1 LITRGW
7 LLDCYPSL
15 NGGEGMTF
23 WIKEANGDT
32 VKLRDSKWKARIYA
46 VGSACDTPEFLFS
59 KLKDSNL
66 VSSINIVKKRTS
78 VFDWRKDEVLEIELR
93 QADKAKRVADQ
104 LESYFQNPS
113 TFQLYNVD
121 LSAEQQYFLE
131 KDLFPLGRILVYS
144 DGNEISKW
152 RMQDD
157 VRSTDYEIPQL
168 RVMGLDVT
176 LGDKVPRLD
185 SKLTGISL
193 SHFYYPGEEM
203 TEPIL
208 IKSEDETEIL
218 QEAEVEVQKF
228 DPDFIITGNG
238 DSFIFPYLYTKAQK
252 HGITFNLDR
261 DPDAKRISQN
271 TQAGGRT
278 YFSYGRIMYR
288 PTTQRFF
295 GRIHVDGQ
303 NTFVYDQC
311 RFEGLFEIARLS
323 RMPFH
328 TSSRASIG
336 KSLSGLQFYHAHKR
350 DTLIPYKPVTSE
362 DIKSMENLL
371 VADRGGLVFVPLP
384 GVHEQVCEFD
394 FASLYPSIIK
404 GRNISAETV
413 NCTCCPNSDNRLE
426 ELNMHICKRKL
437 GIVPESLELPLSKR
451 FEYKR
456 LRDKTNDSRLKQVF
470 NERAGALKWVLV
482 TSFGYLS
489 FRHAK
494 FMKIDAHIAVCSVA
508 RRTLLDAMHVA
519 ESRGFRVIHGIVDSL
534 WVHKERTKLADCEEL
549 REEIEHVT
557 NFKLAIEGIYK
568 WIVFLPSKVDSQN
581 QVPTR
586 YFGCFEKNNEI
597 KVRGIEYR
605 RHDTPI
611 YFKKCQEMILK
622 ELSKCDTE
630 LELREVA
637 RTKGIQMFNDFA
649 RQIEDHQIPALELL
663 ITRRLSRNLS
673 DYFSKRQLSV
683 NAALKLEER
692 GLQLKAGQS
701 VSYIITK
708 YKTAGMDRALPEE
721 LAEYAEYDSRRYV
734 ELLADT
740 CATVLSPFGVTK
752 EILLSRGQSL
762 LTWI

>member
-1 LITRGW
+1 
-7 LLDCYPSL
+7 
-15 NGGEGMTF
+15 MTF
-23 WIKEANGDT
+23 WIKLENGDT
-32 VKLRDSKWKARIYA
+32 VKLKDSKWKGKIYA
-46 VGSACDTPEFLFS
+46 SGSACDSPEFLFS
-59 KLKDSNL
+59 KLKNSNL
-66 VSSINIVKKRTS
+66 VSSVNTVKKRTS
-78 VFDWRKDEVLEIELR
+78 VFDWRKSDVLEIQLR
-93 QADKAKRVADQ
+93 QADKAKRVADI
-104 LESYFQNPS
+104 LESTFQNPS
-113 TFQLYNVD
+113 TFRLYNVD

-131 KDLFPLGRILVYS
+131 KDLFPLGRVSVYS
-144 DGNEISKW
+144 DGDKITKW
-152 RMQDD
+152 RMNDD
-157 VRSTDYEIPQL
+157 VWSTSYEIPKL
-168 RVMGLDVT
+168 RVIGLDIT
-176 LGDKVPRLD
+176 LGDKVARLD
-185 SKLTGISL
+185 SRLTGISL
-193 SHFYYPGEEM
+193 SPFDYPGEEM
-203 TEPIL
+203 EEPIS
-208 IKSEDETEIL
+208 IQREDEEDIL
-218 QEAEVEVQKF
+218 QEAEAQVRKF

-238 DSFIFPYLYTKAQK
+238 DAFVFPYLYTKALK
-252 HGITFNLDR
+252 LGTAFNLDR
-261 DPDAKRISQN
+261 DTEARRITPK

-288 PTTQRFF
+288 PATQRFY

-311 RFEGLFEIARLS
+311 RFEGLFEISRIS

-336 KSLSGLQFYHAHKR
+336 KSLSGLQFYHAFKR

-384 GVHEQVCEFD
+384 GVHEGVCEFD

-413 NCTCCPNSDNRLE
+413 NCPCCPNSDNRLE
-426 ELNMHICKRKL
+426 ELNMHICRKKL

-456 LRDKTNDSRLKQVF
+456 LRDQTNDPRLKQVF

-519 ESRGFRVIHGIVDSL
+519 ESRGYRVIHGIVDSL
-534 WVHKERTKLADCEEL
+534 WVHKERAKFEDCEEL
-549 REEIEHVT
+549 RKEIEQVT

-611 YFKKCQEMILK
+611 FFKKCQELILK

-630 LELREVA
+630 EELREVA
-637 RTKGIQMFNDFA
+637 RKKGIPMFNNFA
-649 RQIEDHQIPALELL
+649 KQIEDHEVPALELL
-663 ITRRLSRNLS
+663 ITRRLSKTLS
-673 DYFSKRQLSV
+673 DYFSQRQLSV

-692 GLQLKAGQS
+692 GLELKAGQS
-701 VSYIITK
+701 VSYVIIR
-708 YKTAGMDRALPEE
+708 YKTIGMNRAMPEE
-721 LAEYAEYDSRRYV
+721 LSENAEYDSQRYV
-734 ELLADT
+734 ELLADA
-740 CATVLSPFGVTK
+740 CATVLSPFGVSK
-752 EILLSRGQSL
+752 EILLSRGESL
-762 LTWI
+762 LTWT